1 VSASNLN
8 IGLTWGNKKLMFDLL
23 DSLVLSSFDV
33 SIDFLYLAEGSSSV
47 GFDFLVVGLTFSL
60 LPPIMTF
67 LPFVVSACD
76 GRTKIFLPSRLITPF
91 GSI

>member
-1 VSASNLN
+1 
-8 IGLTWGNKKLMFDLL
+8 
-23 DSLVLSSFDV
+23 LS
-33 SIDFLYLAEGSSSV
+33 FLYLAEGSSNV

-60 LPPIMTF
+60 LSPIITI

-91 GSI
+91 QSI